1 MVRTV
6 IAVVAAA
13 LLAGCAVEAGPGAV
27 GEVCQKSDDCDDG
40 LECVIMAEGKPV
52 CLPVPTERTPT
63 DGECSVDARCTLSN
77 QVIWPVEVHC
87 VEGSCQCTPDARTCG
102 AGRTC
107 SAGCVCVDEP

>member
-6 IAVVAAA
+6 TAVVAAA

-87 VEGSCQCTPDARTCG
+87 VEGSC
-102 AGRTC
+102 
-107 SAGCVCVDEP
+107 